1 MISRATQAQS
11 VERRLVRAL
20 FLTTIPRTAIYQRLL
35 LIALAGWGDARIT
48 LALDT
53 TRVLKQWCLIC
64 VSLTYRGRAI
74 PVAWQLLNHNSSAVS
89 LRAIRPVLASVYA
102 LLSQLPHVE
111 EVSLGADRG
120 FMDHQLMAILSA
132 YGWRWHIRGKG
143 RVKLYTAQGQ
153 AVGHIGQ
160 HLSPH
165 GAPVF
170 LNDVYITKHRF
181 GPVNL
186 AAWHPKGVRDPWFI
200 LSSQPCH
207 RGTFDEYA
215 TRFQIEE
222 GFLDLK
228 SGGFDLEGS
237 HFRRTA
243 ALQGLIFVLALGAL
257 LLFSE
262 GTDSVAQGLRRT
274 VDPHWQRGLSYFQ
287 LGRRSILA
295 RLTRRLPLL
304 THLLISPPPDPQPSR
319 RPRDPPHHSS
329 SGEPLS

>member
-53 TRVLKQWCLIC
+53 TRLFKAWCLIC

-74 PVAWQLLNHNSSAVS
+74 PVAWHLFKHNSSAVS
-89 LRAIRPVLASVYA
+89 TRDIHPVLASVYA
-102 LLSQLPHVE
+102 LLSHLPHVE

-132 YGWRWHIRGKG
+132 YGWHWNIRGKG
-143 RVKLYTAQGQ
+143 RVKLYNAQGQ
-153 AVGHIGQ
+153 ALGHIEQ
-160 HLSPH
+160 QLSPY

-207 RGTFDEYA
+207 RATFDEYA

-228 SGGFDLEGS
+228 SGGFDLEAS
-237 HFRRTA
+237 NFRHTA
-243 ALQGLIFVLALGAL
+243 GLQGLIFVLALGTL

-262 GTDSVAQGLRRT
+262 GTDSVAQGLRQT
-274 VDPHWQRGLSYFQ
+274 VDPHWQRRLSYFQ
-287 LGRRSILA
+287 LGRRIILS

-304 THLLISPPPDPQPSR
+304 THLSISPTPDPEPSSK
-319 RPRDPPHHSS
+319 PRAPPEHSS
-329 SGEPLS
+329 SGHSFS